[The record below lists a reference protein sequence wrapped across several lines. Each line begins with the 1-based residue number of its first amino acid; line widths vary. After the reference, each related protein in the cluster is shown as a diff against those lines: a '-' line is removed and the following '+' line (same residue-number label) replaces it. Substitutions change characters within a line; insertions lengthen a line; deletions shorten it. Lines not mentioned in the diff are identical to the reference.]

1 MKKRLSAIG
10 ALLLMGSLAGCATD
24 RGSGLENDI
33 TVTRFHLGQ
42 EIARAEIRVEPTNP
56 GNANSLEFSRITASV
71 ERELARLGWRV
82 ARGNARS
89 EQVALVR
96 IEQGSRE
103 AMRSRSGVSI
113 GVGGGTGGWG
123 RSGVGV
129 GVGASI
135 PIGSR
140 SNEIIVTEL
149 GVRIQRRSDATVA
162 WEGRAELEAQAGS
175 PLSNPAAAADRL
187 AAALFQ
193 DFPGESGRTI
203 RVR

>member
-10 ALLLMGSLAGCATD
+10 ALLLIGSLAGCATD

-56 GNANSLEFSRITASV
+56 GNAISLEFARITASV

-96 IEQGSRE
+96 IDQGSRE

-162 WEGRAELEAQAGS
+162 WEGRAELEARAGS

>member
-10 ALLLMGSLAGCATD
+10 ALLLIGSLAGCATD

-56 GNANSLEFSRITASV
+56 GNANSLEFARITASV

-96 IEQGSRE
+96 IDQGSRE

-162 WEGRAELEAQAGS
+162 WEGRAELEARAGS